1 MDDMGCSSDH
11 NRSPLRAE
19 DIEEVR
25 SILSKISIFAG
36 LSDAQLDAVFA
47 LLEKMRYAA
56 GEKIFEQG
64 SPPSDIYIIERG
76 KVKLVADAEGTTL
89 ELAVLEQGQCIGET
103 SVIGIVTHGATA
115 VAMEETD
122 LIVLSRQAIL
132 SLYKSDVELF
142 AVLIW
147 DIAREA
153 CRRLHKADEVLLH
166 YVETQ

>member
-1 MDDMGCSSDH
+1 M
-11 NRSPLRAE
+11 P
-19 DIEEVR
+19 
-25 SILSKISIFAG
+25 
-36 LSDAQLDAVFA
+36 
-47 LLEKMRYAA
+47 
-56 GEKIFEQG
+56 G
-64 SPPSDIYIIERG
+64 S
-76 KVKLVADAEGTTL
+76 
-89 ELAVLEQGQCIGET
+89 IGET

-115 VAMEETD
+115 MAMEETD